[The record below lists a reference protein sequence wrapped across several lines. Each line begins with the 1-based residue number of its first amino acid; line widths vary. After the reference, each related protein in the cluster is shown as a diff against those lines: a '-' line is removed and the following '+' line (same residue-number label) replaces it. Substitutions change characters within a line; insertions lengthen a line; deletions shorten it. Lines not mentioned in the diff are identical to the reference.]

1 MSDQLARHGQAS
13 IALDLVLFTFVR
25 KRIPWS
31 DFRHLAD
38 SVADR
43 VPGGQDKAT
52 SLILTAA
59 IRVARRSGHETS
71 VVHCLTYMAHLV
83 DQRLLRTWPTGA
95 LRNRHIQRRAAELAD
110 MLTAQEQNAVAEAI
124 QVNGYGKAA
133 ISWWTSTNSSVLQR
147 RLVWR
152 G

>member
-1 MSDQLARHGQAS
+1 
-13 IALDLVLFTFVR
+13 
-25 KRIPWS
+25 
-31 DFRHLAD
+31 
-38 SVADR
+38 
-43 VPGGQDKAT
+43 
-52 SLILTAA
+52 
-59 IRVARRSGHETS
+59 
-71 VVHCLTYMAHLV
+71 MAHLV